1 MKLRDKIAIV
11 TGGARGIGQAIA
23 ERFVAEGAVV
33 VAADIAVA
41 AESFGK
47 VDRSRPIL
55 RPLNVADPASVAS
68 LVNNTL
74 MEFGRIN
81 ILVNSAGISMI
92 VPFLEYSLEDFDR
105 IIAIN
110 LRGTF
115 LIGQAVAR
123 HMADKGG
130 GCIINIASVSGE
142 LGNAGR
148 AAYGASKGGVITLSK
163 VMAVDLASFGIN
175 VNVISPGA
183 IETPMVAQHHT
194 LKQRLTWNSLTPL
207 NRYGTPAEIAGAAVF
222 LASDDATYITGHVLD
237 VDGGFM
243 VAGILSRSN

>member
-1 MKLRDKIAIV
+1 MILRDKIAIV
-11 TGGARGIGQAIA
+11 TGGASGLGQAIA
-23 ERFVAEGAVV
+23 ERFVAEGAIVI
-33 VAADIAVA
+33 AADIAVA

-47 VDRSRPIL
+47 VDRSRPIPY
-55 RPLNVADPASVAS
+55 RLNVSDPISVAN
-68 LVNNTL
+68 LVNNTVT
-74 MEFGRIN
+74 EFGHIN
-81 ILVNSAGISMI
+81 VLVNSAGIGKD
-92 VPFLEYSLEDFDR
+92 VPFLEHSLEDFDR

-123 HMADKGG
+123 HMSGKGG
-130 GCIINIASVSGE
+130 GRIINIASVSGE
-142 LGNAGR
+142 RGNSGR

-163 VMAVDLASFGIN
+163 VMAVDLASYGIN
-175 VNVISPGA
+175 VNVIAPSA
-183 IETPMVAQHHT
+183 IETPLTAQMHT
-194 LKQRLTWNSLTPL
+194 PKARLSWVSLTPL

-243 VAGILSRSN
+243 AGGIRS